1 VGAECVSAG
10 SSGSGAAGTDVAIPA
25 TDTAAPDTVAPD
37 TVAPDTVV
45 PDAMPPVT
53 ISRDCAT
60 PTPPANVPTKD
71 AALVQAKALFTDMG
85 YDVSQF
91 EFDGYADEWGANV
104 QGYRLL
110 DGHRSPISISV
121 GYGADGA
128 LTWASGALAEPQSAA
143 DYPLVS
149 GDMALQRLNDRTGR
163 WGWFGGPGIMAA
175 GAMAKGGGV
184 ALDAATTAMA
194 PEAVVAPEPATT
206 DTAVLETAPAT
217 PTPGPAP
224 MPVDS
229 APIEPLTIHLTGMR
243 MDLTM
248 VWADDGTIWLLPAY
262 TFTAADG
269 GEYTIVAVDESFLD
283 TPDPATTDTT
293 PAVPDT
299 MPDVTTP
306 VDTKPVETAPAETT
320 PATNG

>member
-1 VGAECVSAG
+1 
-10 SSGSGAAGTDVAIPA
+10 
-25 TDTAAPDTVAPD
+25 
-37 TVAPDTVV
+37 
-45 PDAMPPVT
+45 
-53 ISRDCAT
+53 
-60 PTPPANVPTKD
+60 
-71 AALVQAKALFTDMG
+71 MG

-91 EFDGYADEWGANV
+91 QFDTYADEWGANV

-121 GYGADGA
+121 GYGAEGA
-128 LTWASGALAEPQSAA
+128 LTWASGALAEPQSAS

-149 GDMALQRLNDRTGR
+149 GDVALQRLNDRTGR

-184 ALDAATTAMA
+184 TLDAATTAMA

-206 DTAVLETAPAT
+206 DTAVQDTAVVDTAPAT
-217 PTPGPAP
+217 PAPGGPAP
-224 MPVDS
+224 MPVDTVQL
-229 APIEPLTIHLTGMR
+229 EPLTIHLTAMR

-262 TFTAADG
+262 TFTGADG
-269 GEYTIVAVDESFLD
+269 GEYTIIAVDESFLD
-283 TPDPATTDTT
+283 TPDSATTDTT
-293 PAVPDT
+293 PVVPDS

-306 VDTKPVETAPAETT
+306 VDTKPVETLVVPGVTVPAESV

>member
-1 VGAECVSAG
+1 
-10 SSGSGAAGTDVAIPA
+10 
-25 TDTAAPDTVAPD
+25 
-37 TVAPDTVV
+37 
-45 PDAMPPVT
+45 
-53 ISRDCAT
+53 
-60 PTPPANVPTKD
+60 VPTKD

-121 GYGADGA
+121 GYGAEGA

-149 GDMALQRLNDRTGR
+149 GEMALQRLNDRTGR

-184 ALDAATTAMA
+184 ALDSATTPMA

-206 DTAVLETAPAT
+206 DTALPGTAVLETAPAT

-283 TPDPATTDTT
+283 TPDPATPDTT
-293 PAVPDT
+293 PVE
-299 MPDVTTP
+299 TP
-306 VDTKPVETAPAETT
+306 VDTVVVPETAPGTLPIDT
-320 PATNG
+320 VPATPTS